1 MTMFQTFNL
10 HHVGFLLQCATWT
23 VVLSGIALAGGAIG
37 GSIIALIRL
46 SRFAWLRWIAQAYIY
61 VIQGTPLLVILFIA
75 YFGVANLGYDL
86 PAIYAAGLGFT
97 LYSSAFLGE
106 IWRGSIQSIS
116 KGQWEASFVLA
127 LGWRHTMTDVIIPQA
142 LRVAIPP
149 TVGFS
154 VQVVKN
160 TALASVVGFIEL
172 TRAGQIV
179 SSATFQPL
187 PVYLTVAAIYF
198 CICSILSHASR
209 RLERRLHQAA
219 N

>member
-1 MTMFQTFNL
+1 MFQTFNL
-10 HHVGFLLQCATWT
+10 HHVGFLLQCGTWT
-23 VVLSGIALAGGAIG
+23 VALSGIALAGGAIG
-37 GSIIALIRL
+37 GSIIALMRL

-106 IWRGSIQSIS
+106 IWRGSIQSIN

-198 CICSILSHASR
+198 GICSILSHASR
-209 RLERRLHQAA
+209 RLECRLHQAA

>member
-1 MTMFQTFNL
+1 MFQTFNIN
-10 HHVGFLLQCATWT
+10 HVGFLLQCASWT
-23 VVLSGIALAGGAIG
+23 VVLSV
-37 GSIIALIRL
+37 IALIGGGLGGVVIALMRL

-75 YFGVANLGYDL
+75 YFGIANLGYDL
-86 PAIYAAGLGFT
+86 PAIYAAGIGFA
-97 LYSSAFLGE
+97 LYGSAFLGE
-106 IWRGSIQSIS
+106 IWRGAIQSIS
-116 KGQWEASFVLA
+116 KGQWEAAFVLA
-127 LGWRHTMTDVIIPQA
+127 LGWRHTMTDIIVPQA

-149 TVGFS
+149 TVGFT

-160 TALASVVGFIEL
+160 TALASIVGFVEL

-187 PVYLTVAAIYF
+187 QVYLTVAAIYF
-198 CICSILSHASR
+198 IICSVLSYTSR
-209 RLERRLHQAA
+209 RLERRLQLTT

>member
-1 MTMFQTFNL
+1 MMFQTFNIN
-10 HHVGFLLQCATWT
+10 HVGFLLQCASWT
-23 VVLSGIALAGGAIG
+23 VVLSV
-37 GSIIALIRL
+37 IALIGGGLGGVAIALMRL

-75 YFGVANLGYDL
+75 YFGIANLGYDL
-86 PAIYAAGLGFT
+86 PAIYAAGIGFA
-97 LYSSAFLGE
+97 LYGSAFLGE
-106 IWRGSIQSIS
+106 IWRGAIQSIS
-116 KGQWEASFVLA
+116 KGQWEAAFVLA
-127 LGWRHTMTDVIIPQA
+127 LGWRHTMTDIIVPQA

-149 TVGFS
+149 TVGFT

-160 TALASVVGFIEL
+160 TALASIVGFVEL

-187 PVYLTVAAIYF
+187 QVYLTVAAIYF
-198 CICSILSHASR
+198 VICSVLSYTSR
-209 RLERRLHQAA
+209 RLERRLQLTT

>member
-1 MTMFQTFNL
+1 MFQTFNI

-23 VVLSGIALAGGAIG
+23 VVLSVIALVGGAIG
-37 GSIIALIRL
+37 GSIVALMRL

-75 YFGVANLGYDL
+75 YFGVASLGYDL
-86 PAIYAAGLGFT
+86 PAIYAAGIGFT

-106 IWRGSIQSIS
+106 IWRGSIQSIN
-116 KGQWEASFVLA
+116 KGQWEAAFVLA
-127 LGWRHTMTDVIIPQA
+127 LGWRHTMTDIIVPQA

-149 TVGFS
+149 TIGFT

-160 TALASVVGFIEL
+160 TALASIVGFVEL

-187 PVYLTVAAIYF
+187 QVYLVVAAIYF
-198 CICSILSHASR
+198 AICSVLSYSSR
-209 RLERRLHQAA
+209 RLEQRLHRTGH
-219 N
+219 

>member
-1 MTMFQTFNL
+1 MFQTFGIN
-10 HHVGFLLQCATWT
+10 HVGFLLQCATWT
-23 VVLSGIALAGGAIG
+23 VVLSAIALVGGAIG
-37 GSIIALIRL
+37 GTIIALMRL
-46 SRFAWLRWIAQAYIY
+46 SRLAWLRWIAQAYIY
-61 VIQGTPLLVILFIA
+61 VIQGTPLLVTLFIA
-75 YFGVANLGYDL
+75 YFGVTNLGYDL
-86 PAIYAAGLGFT
+86 PAIYAAGIGFT

-116 KGQWEASFVLA
+116 KGQWEAAFALA
-127 LGWRHTMTDVIIPQA
+127 LGWRHTMLDVIVPQA

-160 TALASVVGFIEL
+160 TALASIVGFVEL

-187 PVYLTVAAIYF
+187 QVYLTVAAIYF
-198 CICSILSHASR
+198 VICSTLSYASR
-209 RLERRLHQAA
+209 RLERRLRQTA

>member
-1 MTMFQTFNL
+1 MFQTFNIN
-10 HHVGFLLQCATWT
+10 HVGFLLQCASWT
-23 VVLSGIALAGGAIG
+23 VVLSV
-37 GSIIALIRL
+37 IALIGGGLGGVAIALMRL

-75 YFGVANLGYDL
+75 YFGIANLGYDL
-86 PAIYAAGLGFT
+86 PAIYAAGIGFA
-97 LYSSAFLGE
+97 LYGSAFLGE
-106 IWRGSIQSIS
+106 IWRGAIQSIS
-116 KGQWEASFVLA
+116 KGQWEAAFVLA
-127 LGWRHTMTDVIIPQA
+127 LGWRHTMTDIIVPQA

-149 TVGFS
+149 TVGFT

-160 TALASVVGFIEL
+160 TALASIVGFVEL

-187 PVYLTVAAIYF
+187 QVYLTVAAIYF
-198 CICSILSHASR
+198 VICSVLSYPSR
-209 RLERRLHQAA
+209 RLERRLQLTT

>member
-1 MTMFQTFNL
+1 MFQTFGIN
-10 HHVGFLLQCATWT
+10 HVGFLLQCATWT
-23 VVLSGIALAGGAIG
+23 VVLSIIALAGGAIG
-37 GSIIALIRL
+37 GAIIALMRL
-46 SRFAWLRWIAQAYIY
+46 SRLAWLRWIAQAYIY
-61 VIQGTPLLVILFIA
+61 VIQGTPLLVTLFIA
-75 YFGVANLGYDL
+75 YFGVTNLGYDL
-86 PAIYAAGLGFT
+86 PAIYAAGIGFT

-116 KGQWEASFVLA
+116 KGQWEAAFALA
-127 LGWRHTMTDVIIPQA
+127 LGWRHTMLDVIVPQA

-160 TALASVVGFIEL
+160 TALASIVGFVEL

-187 PVYLTVAAIYF
+187 QVYLTVAAIYF
-198 CICSILSHASR
+198 VICSTLSYASR
-209 RLERRLHQAA
+209 RLERRLRQTA

>member
-1 MTMFQTFNL
+1 MFQTFNIN
-10 HHVGFLLQCATWT
+10 HVGFLLQCASWT
-23 VVLSGIALAGGAIG
+23 VVLSV
-37 GSIIALIRL
+37 IALIGGGLGGVAIALMRL

-75 YFGVANLGYDL
+75 YFGIANLGYDL
-86 PAIYAAGLGFT
+86 PAIYAAGIGFA
-97 LYSSAFLGE
+97 LYGSAFLGE
-106 IWRGSIQSIS
+106 IWRGAIQSIS
-116 KGQWEASFVLA
+116 KGQWEAAFVLA
-127 LGWRHTMTDVIIPQA
+127 LGWRHTMTDIIVPQA

-149 TVGFS
+149 TVGFT

-160 TALASVVGFIEL
+160 TALASIVGFVEL

-187 PVYLTVAAIYF
+187 QVYLTVAAIYF
-198 CICSILSHASR
+198 VICSVLSYTSR
-209 RLERRLHQAA
+209 RLERRLQLTT

>member
-1 MTMFQTFNL
+1 MFQTFNIT
-10 HHVGFLLQCATWT
+10 HVGFLLQCATWT
-23 VVLSGIALAGGAIG
+23 VVLSAIALLGGAIG
-37 GSIIALIRL
+37 GTIVALMRL
-46 SRFAWLRWIAQAYIY
+46 SRFTWLRWTAQAYIY

-86 PAIYAAGLGFT
+86 PAIYAAGIGFT

-106 IWRGSIQSIS
+106 IWRGSIQSIG
-116 KGQWEASFVLA
+116 KGQWEAAFALA
-127 LGWRHTMTDVIIPQA
+127 LGWRHTMMDVVVPQA

-149 TVGFS
+149 TVGFT

-160 TALASVVGFIEL
+160 TALASIVGFVEL

-187 PVYLTVAAIYF
+187 QVYLTVAAIYF
-198 CICSILSHASR
+198 VICSTLSYASR
-209 RLERRLHQAA
+209 RLERRLHQTP